1 MVNCYSDGECHFD
14 FMRENYFDQSLHL
27 LKQGNF
33 GQRLVMMIPM
43 LYIVAVSGFL
53 KIKKWGNFGIF
64 FYGGSLNSRL
74 MILTL
79 DSITKLMEVGL
90 VIFLIKL
97 LCNSVYPSFP

>member
-1 MVNCYSDGECHFD
+1 MILSEGYLWNFDDIMLLHRYYWLIWEMVNCYSDGECHFD

-53 KIKKWGNFGIF
+53 KIKK
-64 FYGGSLNSRL
+64 
-74 MILTL
+74 
-79 DSITKLMEVGL
+79 
-90 VIFLIKL
+90 
-97 LCNSVYPSFP
+97 